1 MLDEPTSALDPAVEF
16 DLFRDFRALIG
27 ERSALVIS
35 HRLSTI
41 RQADFIYVLDEGVIR
56 EAGSHDELMAKGGT
70 YAQLFQKQAYFYRSG
85 DGSGGGPSAGV
96 SGFAPEP

>member
-1 MLDEPTSALDPAVEF
+1 
-16 DLFRDFRALIG
+16 
-27 ERSALVIS
+27 
-35 HRLSTI
+35 
-41 RQADFIYVLDEGVIR
+41 
-56 EAGSHDELMAKGGT
+56 MAKGGT